1 MIEIRLLGELEVQRD
16 GQTVPLPPSKKTRAL
31 LAYLVGSGRPQLRD
45 RLCELLWDGPD
56 DPRAELRWSLTKL
69 RPLMDGCLV
78 ADRERVEFRDGS
90 VDVVEFRRLINGNQL
105 LAAAEIVRGEF
116 LEGLD
121 LPGCYRFQQWLVAER
136 ESLRQ
141 AQVKVLAQLADQLGA
156 GDAALAHARRRAM
169 LDPFSEEA
177 HIALIRML
185 AALDR
190 NQEALRQYEHC
201 RMLFEQE
208 LGRRP
213 SEAVEDARRAVGHG
227 APASAGFLP
236 AKAGAPSDEPLIGRR
251 TELDQALAAGDKVV
265 FLTGEPGIGKSRLL
279 AELCRDNGIYGRA
292 FAAEMIRPYG
302 IWIDA
307 LADHGG
313 FPTDTTD
320 RARLFDRVVELL
332 KSSGRKRIVL
342 DDLQWLDEASAA
354 LLHYVSRALRG
365 TPMQMACA
373 ARAGELEANEA
384 ASRVIH
390 ELSREHRVLQ
400 IRLEPL
406 TPAETRRLAEHA
418 GASEAV
424 DRIVAESAGNPF
436 FAIELARAS
445 ASSSTSLDQLLSDR
459 LSQLDPRSRELVS
472 WAAAIGRRFDVET
485 LGRATGMAA
494 GEMAAALET
503 LESAAILK
511 ASADSTYD
519 FSHDLIRRAA
529 YQKLSGPRKFLVHR
543 QIAQAL
549 HSVHDPEA
557 ALAGD
562 IVHHAFLGGDPHL
575 AATSAIAAGNR
586 CLRLFAYAEGIA
598 VARQGLHMAETLPD
612 DVRITIQM
620 ELLHIIAMTRTS
632 IKERILWKPRIE
644 TLTDQARSRN
654 MIRES
659 FLGSHLLALLY
670 AESEDFNSA
679 AERILQS
686 AEEIREID
694 PATAVGHIANTGR
707 CLIFIQRDVPRG
719 RLLLEEAETLAARSG
734 VDHSELP
741 LGLGYFYAHVG
752 DDARAIPLLERAYA
766 MAVRAQ
772 DHWREW
778 IAMSRLATMAL
789 ERDDAAEALRFCQ
802 RLAPAAAK
810 MTGGSEGPVTDML
823 TALAQLISEEPAD
836 IDRCLQSLRDI
847 DNKGELAYALV
858 FLAERDLR
866 RGDINA
872 ARGRAEE
879 ALRAAEA
886 VDRRSEAAIA
896 RTLLTQ
902 ITGDRSFLDPAIGAR
917 QWDDLTKRAQDKLT
931 EAKHGAHRSRTDLR
945 RPDHVRTAQ

>member
-16 GQTVPLPPSKKTRAL
+16 GKTVPLPPSKKTRAL

-90 VDVVEFRRLINGNQL
+90 VDLAEFRRLINGNQL
-105 LAAAEIVRGEF
+105 QKAADLVRGEF

-141 AQVKVLAQLADQLGA
+141 TQVKVLAQLIDQLGA
-156 GDAALAHARRRAM
+156 GDAALAHARKRAM
-169 LDPFSEEA
+169 LDPFSEDA

-185 AALDR
+185 SALDR

-213 SEAVEDARRAVGHG
+213 SEAVEDARRMVGGG
-227 APASAGFLP
+227 AAGP
-236 AKAGAPSDEPLIGRR
+236 TPSKPEAYSDEPFIGRR
-251 TELDQALAAGDKVV
+251 NELDQALSPGDKIV
-265 FLTGEPGIGKSRLL
+265 FLTGDPGIGKSRLL
-279 AELCRDNGIYGRA
+279 TELCRDNGIYGRA

-307 LADHGG
+307 LAEHGG

-332 KSSGRKRIVL
+332 KNSGRKRIVL

-373 ARAGELEANEA
+373 ARAGELDANDA
-384 ASRVIH
+384 ASRVIR
-390 ELSREHRVLQ
+390 ELTREHRVLQ
-400 IRLEPL
+400 IHLAPL
-406 TPAETRRLAEHA
+406 TPAETRKLVQHV
-418 GASEAV
+418 GASDEV
-424 DRIVAESAGNPF
+424 DRVVAESAGNPF

-445 ASSSTSLDQLLSDR
+445 GTSDSTSLDQLLSDR
-459 LSQLDPRSRELVS
+459 LSQLDPRARELVS
-472 WAAAIGRRFDVET
+472 WAAALGRRFDVET

-494 GEMAAALET
+494 GEMTAALET
-503 LESAAILK
+503 LERSAILK
-511 ASADSTYD
+511 ASIASSYD

-529 YQKLSGPRKFLVHR
+529 YQKLSGPRKWLVHR

-549 HSVHDPEA
+549 QAAHDPEA

-562 IVHHAFLGGDPHL
+562 IVHHASLGGDPHL
-575 AATSAIAAGNR
+575 AATAAIAAGNR
-586 CLRLFAYAEGIA
+586 CLRLFAYGEGIA
-598 VARQGLHMAETLPD
+598 VARQGLQIAETLPD
-612 DVRITIQM
+612 GARIGIQI
-620 ELLHIIAMTRTS
+620 ELLNIIVNTRNS
-632 IKERILWKPRIE
+632 IKERLPWKPRIE
-644 TLTDQARSRN
+644 ALLEQARSRN
-654 MIRES
+654 LMQES
-659 FLGSHLLALLY
+659 SLGAHLLAMLY
-670 AESEDFNSA
+670 AEAEDFNSA
-679 AERILQS
+679 ADRTLQS
-686 AEEIREID
+686 TELIRQSD
-694 PATAVGHIANTGR
+694 PAAAVGSIANTGR
-707 CLIFIQRDVPRG
+707 CLVFIQRDVPRG
-719 RLLLEEAETLAARSG
+719 RRLLEEAEALAAHSG
-734 VDHSELP
+734 VEHFEIP
-741 LGLGYFYAHVG
+741 LGLGYFYAHIG
-752 DDARAIPLLERAYA
+752 DNARAVPQLELAYT

-778 IAMSRLATMAL
+778 LATSRLATIAL
-789 ERDDAAEALRFCQ
+789 ESGNAADALRYCE
-802 RLAPAAAK
+802 RLAPAAEK

-823 TALAQLISEEPAD
+823 TALAQLISGAAVD
-836 IDRCLQSLRDI
+836 VDRCLQSLRDI
-847 DNKGELAYALV
+847 DNKGELAYALL

-866 RGDINA
+866 RGDVEH
-872 ARGRAEE
+872 ARKRADE
-879 ALRAAEA
+879 AFQAAEA
-886 VDRRSEAAIA
+886 VDRRSEAAVA
-896 RTLLTQ
+896 RALLTQ
-902 ITGDRSFLDPAIGAR
+902 ITGDRSFLDPAIATG
-917 QWDDLTKRAQDKLT
+917 QWDDLTKRAQDRLT
-931 EAKHGAHRSRTDLR
+931 EAKDGAHRSRTDLR
-945 RPDHVRTAQ
+945 RPDHIRTAQ

>member
-16 GQTVPLPPSKKTRAL
+16 GTTVSLPPSKKTRAL

-69 RPLMDGCLV
+69 RPLMDGCLA

-90 VDVVEFRRLINGNQL
+90 VDVAEFRRLINGNQL
-105 LAAAEIVRGEF
+105 QKAADLVRGEF

-136 ESLRQ
+136 ENLRQ
-141 AQVKVLAQLADQLGA
+141 SQVKVLAQLIDQLGA
-156 GDAALAHARRRAM
+156 SDAALSHARKRAM
-169 LDPFSEEA
+169 LDPFSEDA
-177 HIALIRML
+177 HIALIRIL

-190 NQEALRQYEHC
+190 NQEAIRQYEHC

-213 SEAVEDARRAVGHG
+213 SEAVEEARRVVGG
-227 APASAGFLP
+227 GVGRRTP
-236 AKAGAPSDEPLIGRR
+236 AKTETYSDEPLIGRR
-251 TELDQALAAGDKVV
+251 SELEQALAAGDKIV
-265 FLTGEPGIGKSRLL
+265 FLTGDPGIGKSRLL
-279 AELCRDNGIYGRA
+279 TELCRDNGIYGRA

-307 LADHGG
+307 LAEHGA

-332 KSSGRKRIVL
+332 KGSSKKRIVL

-365 TPMQMACA
+365 TPIQMACA
-373 ARAGELEANEA
+373 ARAGELDANEA

-390 ELSREHRVLQ
+390 ELTREHRVLQ

-406 TPAETRRLAEHA
+406 TPAETRTLAEHA

-436 FAIELARAS
+436 FAIELARVS
-445 ASSSTSLDQLLSDR
+445 GSSSTSLDQLLSDR
-459 LSQLDPRSRELVS
+459 LSQLDPRARELVP

-494 GEMAAALET
+494 GEMAAALQT
-503 LESAAILK
+503 LESTAILK
-511 ASADSTYD
+511 ASADSSYD

-549 HSVHDPEA
+549 HSAHDPEA

-562 IVHHAFLGGDPHL
+562 IVHHASLGGDPHL

-598 VARQGLHMAETLPD
+598 VARQGLQMAETLPD

-620 ELLHIIAMTRTS
+620 ELLHIIVMTRTS

-644 TLTDQARSRN
+644 ALVDQARSRN

-659 FLGSHLLALLY
+659 SLGSHLLALLY
-670 AESEDFNSA
+670 AESGDFNSA
-679 AERILQS
+679 ADRILQS
-686 AEEIREID
+686 AEGIREID
-694 PATAVGHIANTGR
+694 PAMAVGHIAHTGR
-707 CLIFIQRDVPRG
+707 CLIVIQRDVPRG
-719 RLLLEEAETLAARSG
+719 RRLLEEAEALAARSG
-734 VDHSELP
+734 VDHCELS
-741 LGLGYFYAHVG
+741 LGLGTFYAHAG

-778 IAMSRLATMAL
+778 IAMSRLATIAL

-802 RLAPAAAK
+802 RLAPTAAK

-823 TALAQLISEEPAD
+823 TALAQLISGEPAD

-866 RGDINA
+866 RGHTES
-872 ARGRAEE
+872 ARLRAEE

-896 RTLLTQ
+896 RTLLTR
-902 ITGDRSFLDPAIGAR
+902 ITGDRSFLDPTITAR
-917 QWDDLTKRAQDKLT
+917 QWDDLTKRAQDRLT
-931 EAKHGAHRSRTDLR
+931 EAKHGAHRSRAELR
-945 RPDHVRTAQ
+945 RTDHIRTAQ

>member
-16 GQTVPLPPSKKTRAL
+16 GKTVPLPPSKKTRAL

-78 ADRERVEFRDGS
+78 ADRERVEFRGGS

-121 LPGCYRFQQWLVAER
+121 LPGCYRFQQWLIAER

-141 AQVKVLAQLADQLGA
+141 TQVKVLAQLIDQLGA
-156 GDAALAHARRRAM
+156 GDAALAHARKRAM
-169 LDPFSEEA
+169 LDPFSEDA
-177 HIALIRML
+177 HIALIRIL
-185 AALDR
+185 TTLDR
-190 NQEALRQYEHC
+190 NQEALRQYDHC

-213 SEAVEDARRAVGHG
+213 SEAVEDARRAVGG
-227 APASAGFLP
+227 SAGRP
-236 AKAGAPSDEPLIGRR
+236 TPSKAEAYSDEPLIGRR
-251 TELDQALAAGDKVV
+251 DELDQALAAGDKIV
-265 FLTGEPGIGKSRLL
+265 FLTGDPGIGKSRLL
-279 AELCRDNGIYGRA
+279 TELCRDNGIYGRA

-307 LADHGG
+307 LAELGG

-373 ARAGELEANEA
+373 AREGELDANGC
-384 ASRVIH
+384 ASRVIS
-390 ELSREHRVLQ
+390 ELTREHRVLQ
-400 IRLEPL
+400 IHLEPL
-406 TPAETRRLAEHA
+406 TPAETRKLAQHV
-418 GASEAV
+418 GASDEA
-424 DRIVAESAGNPF
+424 DRVVAESAGNPF

-445 ASSSTSLDQLLSDR
+445 DTSSTSLDQLLSDR
-459 LSQLDPRSRELVS
+459 LSQLDPRARELVS

-503 LESAAILK
+503 LERTAILK
-511 ASADSTYD
+511 ASAASSYD
-519 FSHDLIRRAA
+519 FRHDLMRRAA
-529 YQKLSGPRKFLVHR
+529 YQKLSGPRKWLVHR

-549 HSVHDPEA
+549 QAAHDPEGS
-557 ALAGD
+557 LAGD
-562 IVHHAFLGGDPHL
+562 IVHHASLGGDPHL

-586 CLRLFAYAEGIA
+586 CLRLFAYSEGIA
-598 VARQGLHMAETLPD
+598 VARQGLQIAETLPD
-612 DVRITIQM
+612 DVRIAIQI
-620 ELLHIIAMTRTS
+620 ELLQIIVLTRTS
-632 IKERILWKPRIE
+632 IKERLLWKPRIE
-644 TLTDQARSRN
+644 ALLEQARTRN
-654 MIRES
+654 MMHES
-659 FLGSHLLALLY
+659 SQGAYLLASLD
-670 AESEDFNSA
+670 AEAENFNSA
-679 AERILQS
+679 ADRVLQS
-686 AEEIREID
+686 AELIPKRD
-694 PATAVGHIANTGR
+694 PVMAIGQIANTGR
-707 CLIFIQRDVPRG
+707 CLVFIQRDVPRG
-719 RLLLEEAETLAARSG
+719 RLLLEEAEALAAKSG
-734 VDHSELP
+734 VEHFEIP
-741 LGLGYFYAHVG
+741 LGLGYFYAHIG
-752 DDARAIPLLERAYA
+752 DDAHAIPRLEQAYA

-778 IAMSRLATMAL
+778 IATSRLAVMAL
-789 ERDDAAEALRFCQ
+789 ERGDAAEALRLCQ

-823 TALAQLISEEPAD
+823 TALAHLISGETAD
-836 IDRCLQSLRDI
+836 VDRCLQSLRDI

-866 RGDINA
+866 RGDIES
-872 ARGRAEE
+872 ARQRAEE

-931 EAKHGAHRSRTDLR
+931 EAKHGAHRPRTDLR

>member
-16 GQTVPLPPSKKTRAL
+16 GKTVPLPPSKKTRAL
-31 LAYLVGSGRPQLRD
+31 LAYLAGSRRPQLRD

-69 RPLMDGCLV
+69 RPLMDGCLA

-90 VDVVEFRRLINGNQL
+90 VDVAEFRRLINGNQL
-105 LAAAEIVRGEF
+105 QQAADLVRGEF

-141 AQVKVLAQLADQLGA
+141 AQVKVLAQLVDQLGA

-213 SEAVEDARRAVGHG
+213 SEAVEDARRAVRHG
-227 APASAGFLP
+227 APASAGPLP
-236 AKAGAPSDEPLIGRR
+236 AKPGAPFDDPLIGRR
-251 TELDQALAAGDKVV
+251 NELDQALTAGDKIV

-279 AELCRDNGIYGRA
+279 TELCRDNGIYGRA

-307 LADHGG
+307 LAEHGG

-332 KSSGRKRIVL
+332 KSSGKKRIVL

-354 LLHYVSRALRG
+354 LLHYVSRAIRG
-365 TPMQMACA
+365 TPVQMACA
-373 ARAGELEANEA
+373 ARAGELDANEA
-384 ASRVIH
+384 ASRVIR
-390 ELSREHRVLQ
+390 ELTREHRVLH
-400 IRLEPL
+400 IPLEPL
-406 TPAETRRLAEHA
+406 TPAETRKLAEHV
-418 GASEAV
+418 GASDAV
-424 DRIVAESAGNPF
+424 DRVVAESAGNPF

-445 ASSSTSLDQLLSDR
+445 GSSSTSLDQLLSDR
-459 LSQLDPRSRELVS
+459 LSQLDPRARELVS

-494 GEMAAALET
+494 GEMTAALET
-503 LESAAILK
+503 LERTAILK
-511 ASADSTYD
+511 ASAASSYD

-543 QIAQAL
+543 QIAKAL
-549 HSVHDPEA
+549 QSTHDPEG

-562 IVHHAFLGGDPHL
+562 IVHHASLGGDAHL
-575 AATSAIAAGNR
+575 AATAAIAAGNR
-586 CLRLFAYAEGIA
+586 CLRLFAYAEAIA
-598 VARQGLHMAETLPD
+598 VARQGLQIAETLPD
-612 DVRITIQM
+612 DVRIAIQM
-620 ELLHIIAMTRTS
+620 ELLQVIVLTRTS
-632 IKERILWKPRIE
+632 IKEHLLWRPRLE
-644 TLTDQARSRN
+644 GLLEQAQTRN
-654 MIRES
+654 MTHES
-659 FLGSHLLALLY
+659 SLGAYLLGTLD
-670 AESEDFNSA
+670 AEAEDFNSA
-679 AERILQS
+679 ASRVLQS
-686 AEEIREID
+686 AELIRERD
-694 PATAVGHIANTGR
+694 PVRAIGQIANTGR
-707 CLIFIQRDVPRG
+707 CLVFIQRDVPRG
-719 RLLLEEAETLAARSG
+719 RRLLEEAEGLATKAG
-734 VDHSELP
+734 IEHFEIP
-741 LGLGYFYAHVG
+741 LGFGYFYAHVG
-752 DDARAIPLLERAYA
+752 DAANAIPRLEEAYA

-778 IAMSRLATMAL
+778 IATSKLAMIAL
-789 ERDDAAEALRFCQ
+789 EREDAAEALRLCE

-810 MTGGSEGPVTDML
+810 MAGGSEGPVTDML
-823 TALAQLISEEPAD
+823 TALARLIAGQTAD
-836 IDRCLQSLRDI
+836 VDRCLQSLRDI

-858 FLAERDLR
+858 FLAEHDQR
-866 RGDINA
+866 RGDTRA
-872 ARGRAEE
+872 ARERAEE

-902 ITGDRSFLDPAIGAR
+902 ITGDRSFLDPAIANR
-917 QWDDLTKRAQDKLT
+917 QWDDLTKRAQDRLT
-931 EAKHGAHRSRTDLR
+931 EAKNGTHRSRAILR
-945 RPDHVRTAQ
+945 KPDHVRRAE

>member
-16 GQTVPLPPSKKTRAL
+16 GETVPLPPSKKTRAL
-31 LAYLVGSGRPQLRD
+31 LAYLVGTGRPQLRD
-45 RLCELLWDGPD
+45 RLCEMLWDGPD

-69 RPLMDGCLV
+69 RPLIEGNLV
-78 ADRERVEFRDGS
+78 ADRERVEFRNDGAR
-90 VDVVEFRRLINGNQL
+90 VDLYEFRRLINGNQL
-105 LAAAEIVRGEF
+105 LAAAETVRGEF

-141 AQVKVLAQLADQLGA
+141 TQVKILAQLIDQLGA

-169 LDPFSEEA
+169 LDPFSEDA
-177 HIALIRML
+177 HIALIRIL

-213 SEAVEDARRAVGHG
+213 SEAVEDARRAIG
-227 APASAGFLP
+227 ASTRPGP
-236 AKAGAPSDEPLIGRR
+236 AKTVSYSDEPLIGRR
-251 TELDQALAAGDKVV
+251 KELDQALAAGNKIV
-265 FLTGEPGIGKSRLL
+265 FLTGDPGIGKSRLL

-307 LADHGG
+307 LAEHGG

-332 KSSGRKRIVL
+332 KSSGKKRIAL

-373 ARAGELEANEA
+373 ARAGELDANEA
-384 ASRVIH
+384 ASRVIR
-390 ELSREHRVLQ
+390 ELTREHRVLQ

-406 TPAETRRLAEHA
+406 TPDETRRLAQHI
-418 GASEAV
+418 GAQGEV
-424 DRIVAESAGNPF
+424 ERVVAESAGNPF

-445 ASSSTSLDQLLSDR
+445 GTSDSTSLDQLLSDR
-459 LSQLDPRSRELVS
+459 LSQLDPRARELVS
-472 WAAAIGRRFDVET
+472 WAAALGRRFDVET

-494 GEMAAALET
+494 GEMMAALET
-503 LESAAILK
+503 LERSAILK
-511 ASADSTYD
+511 AAMASSYD
-519 FSHDLIRRAA
+519 FSHDLMRRAA
-529 YQKLSGPRKFLVHR
+529 YQKLSGPRKWLVHR

-549 HSVHDPEA
+549 QAAHDPDA

-562 IVHHAFLGGDPHL
+562 IVHHASLGGDAHL
-575 AATSAIAAGNR
+575 AATAAIAAGNR
-586 CLRLFAYAEGIA
+586 CLRLFAYSEGTA
-598 VARQGLHMAETLPD
+598 VARQGLQLAETLPD
-612 DVRITIQM
+612 DVRIGIQIR
-620 ELLHIIAMTRTS
+620 LLNVIALTRNS
-632 IKERILWKPRIE
+632 IKERLAWKPRIE
-644 TLTDQARSRN
+644 ALLEQARSRN
-654 MIRES
+654 MNRES
-659 FLGSHLLALLY
+659 SLGAHLLALLY
-670 AESEDFNSA
+670 AEAEDFDSA
-679 AERILQS
+679 ADSVLQS
-686 AEEIREID
+686 AELIRHSD
-694 PATAVGHIANTGR
+694 PAVAVGQIANTGR

-719 RLLLEEAETLAARSG
+719 RQLLEEAATLAADSG
-734 VDHSELP
+734 VEHFEIP
-741 LGLGYFYAHVG
+741 LGLGYFFAHVG
-752 DDARAIPLLERAYA
+752 DDARAIPQLEQAYA

-778 IAMSRLATMAL
+778 IAASRLATMAL
-789 ERDDAAEALRFCQ
+789 ERGDAADALRYCQ

-823 TALAQLISEEPAD
+823 TALARSISGEQVDVE
-836 IDRCLQSLRDI
+836 RCLQSLRDI
-847 DNKGELAYALV
+847 DNKGELAYALL
-858 FLAERDLR
+858 FLAEHDLG
-866 RGDINA
+866 RGEVES
-872 ARGRAEE
+872 ARQRADE

-896 RTLLTQ
+896 RSLLTE
-902 ITGDRSFLDPAIGAR
+902 ITGDRSFLDPAIAAR
-917 QWDDLTKRAQDKLT
+917 QWDDLTKRAQDRLT
-931 EAKHGAHRSRTDLR
+931 EAKHGAHRSRTDVR
-945 RPDHVRTAQ
+945 KSDHVRTAQ

>member
-16 GQTVPLPPSKKTRAL
+16 GKTVPLPPSKKTRAL

-90 VDVVEFRRLINGNQL
+90 VDLAEFRRLINGNQL
-105 LAAAEIVRGEF
+105 QKAAELVRGEF

-141 AQVKVLAQLADQLGA
+141 TQVKVLAQLIDQLGA
-156 GDAALAHARRRAM
+156 GDAGLAHARKRAM
-169 LDPFSEEA
+169 LDPFSEDA
-177 HIALIRML
+177 HIALIRIL

-213 SEAVEDARRAVGHG
+213 SEAVEDARRAVGG
-227 APASAGFLP
+227 GVGRPTA
-236 AKAGAPSDEPLIGRR
+236 AKTQAYSDEPLIGRR
-251 TELDQALAAGDKVV
+251 SELDQALAAGDKIV
-265 FLTGEPGIGKSRLL
+265 FLTGDPGIGKSRLL
-279 AELCRDNGIYGRA
+279 TELCRDDGIYGRA

-307 LADHGG
+307 LAEHGG
-313 FPTDTTD
+313 FPNDTTD
-320 RARLFDRVVELL
+320 RGRLFDRVVELL
-332 KSSGRKRIVL
+332 RNSGRKRIVL

-373 ARAGELEANEA
+373 ARTGELDANDA
-384 ASRVIH
+384 ASRVIR
-390 ELSREHRVLQ
+390 ELTRDHRVLQ
-400 IRLEPL
+400 IHLEPL
-406 TPAETRRLAEHA
+406 TPAETRKLAQHV
-418 GASEAV
+418 GASDEV
-424 DRIVAESAGNPF
+424 DRVVAESAGNPF
-436 FAIELARAS
+436 LAIELARAS
-445 ASSSTSLDQLLSDR
+445 GTSDSTSLDQLLSDR
-459 LSQLDPRSRELVS
+459 LSQLDPRARELVS

-494 GEMAAALET
+494 GEMTAALET
-503 LESAAILK
+503 LERSAILK
-511 ASADSTYD
+511 ASMASSYD

-529 YQKLSGPRKFLVHR
+529 YQKLSGPRKWLVHR

-549 HSVHDPEA
+549 QTTHDPEA

-562 IVHHAFLGGDPHL
+562 IVHHASLGGDAHL

-586 CLRLFAYAEGIA
+586 CLRLFAYSEGIA
-598 VARQGLHMAETLPD
+598 VARQGLQIAETLPE
-612 DVRITIQM
+612 DVRIAIQI
-620 ELLHIIAMTRTS
+620 ELLQIIVMTRTS
-632 IKERILWKPRIE
+632 IKDRLAWKPRIE
-644 TLTDQARSRN
+644 ALLEQARTRN
-654 MIRES
+654 MMDES
-659 FLGSHLLALLY
+659 SQGAYLLASLD
-670 AESEDFNSA
+670 AEAEDFNSA
-679 AERILQS
+679 ANRVLQS
-686 AEEIREID
+686 AELIRQRD
-694 PATAVGHIANTGR
+694 PVMAIGQIANTGR
-707 CLIFIQRDVPRG
+707 CLVFIQRDVPRG
-719 RLLLEEAETLAARSG
+719 RLLLEEAQELATKAG
-734 VDHSELP
+734 VEHFEIP
-741 LGLGYFYAHVG
+741 LGLGYFYAHIG
-752 DDARAIPLLERAYA
+752 DDAHAIPRLEEAYA

-778 IAMSRLATMAL
+778 IAASKLAMMAL
-789 ERDDAAEALRFCQ
+789 EREDAAEALRLCQ

-823 TALAQLISEEPAD
+823 TALARLFSGESAD
-836 IDRCLQSLRDI
+836 VDRCLQSLRDI

-866 RGDINA
+866 RGDIES
-872 ARGRAEE
+872 ARQRAEE

-902 ITGDRSFLDPAIGAR
+902 ITGDRSYLDPAIAAR
-917 QWDDLTKRAQDKLT
+917 QWDDLTKRAQDRLT

-945 RPDHVRTAQ
+945 RSDHIRTAQ

>member
-16 GQTVPLPPSKKTRAL
+16 GETVPLPPSKKTRAL

-69 RPLMDGCLV
+69 RPLMDGCLA

-141 AQVKVLAQLADQLGA
+141 TQVKVLAQLIDQLGA
-156 GDAALAHARRRAM
+156 GDAALAHARKRAM
-169 LDPFSEEA
+169 LDPFSEDA
-177 HIALIRML
+177 HIALIRLL

-190 NQEALRQYEHC
+190 NQEAIRQYEHC

-213 SEAVEDARRAVGHG
+213 SEAVEDARRAVGGG
-227 APASAGFLP
+227 ASRPAPSKP
-236 AKAGAPSDEPLIGRR
+236 EEYSDEPLIGRR
-251 TELDQALAAGDKVV
+251 KELDQALAAGDKIV
-265 FLTGEPGIGKSRLL
+265 FLTGDPGIGKSRLL
-279 AELCRDNGIYGRA
+279 AELVRDNGIYGRA

-307 LADHGG
+307 LAEHGG

-320 RARLFDRVVELL
+320 RARLFDRVVEVL
-332 KSSGRKRIVL
+332 KNSGKKRIVL

-365 TPMQMACA
+365 TSMQMACA
-373 ARAGELEANEA
+373 ARDGELDANEA
-384 ASRVIH
+384 ASRVIRELTREH
-390 ELSREHRVLQ
+390 RILQIHLEPLSRE
-400 IRLEPL
+400 
-406 TPAETRRLAEHA
+406 ETRKLVQHV
-418 GASEAV
+418 GASDEV
-424 DRIVAESAGNPF
+424 DRVVAESAGNPF

-445 ASSSTSLDQLLSDR
+445 GTSDSTSLDQLLSDR
-459 LSQLDPRSRELVS
+459 LSQLDPRARELVS
-472 WAAAIGRRFDVET
+472 WAAALGRRFDVET
-485 LGRATGMAA
+485 LGRATGLAA
-494 GEMAAALET
+494 GDMTAALET
-503 LESAAILK
+503 LERSAILK
-511 ASADSTYD
+511 ATIASSYD

-529 YQKLSGPRKFLVHR
+529 YQKLSGPRKWLVHR

-549 HSVHDPEA
+549 EGVHDPDGS
-557 ALAGD
+557 LAGD
-562 IVHHAFLGGDPHL
+562 IVHHASLGGDHNL
-575 AATSAIAAGNR
+575 AATTAITAGNR
-586 CLRLFAYAEGIA
+586 CLRLFAYSEAVA
-598 VARQGLHMAETLPD
+598 VARQGLQIAEALPD
-612 DVRITIQM
+612 GLRIEIQI
-620 ELLHIIAMTRTS
+620 ELLNIIVHSRNS
-632 IKERILWKPRIE
+632 IKERLPWKPRIE
-644 TLTDQARSRN
+644 ALFEQARSRN
-654 MIRES
+654 MMRES
-659 FLGSHLLALLY
+659 SLGAHLLATLY
-670 AESEDFNSA
+670 AESEDFDSA
-679 AERILQS
+679 ADRALQS
-686 AEEIREID
+686 AELSRQSD
-694 PATAVGHIANTGR
+694 PAASVGSIANTGR

-719 RLLLEEAETLAARSG
+719 RRLLEEAETLAAHSG
-734 VDHSELP
+734 LEHLEIP
-741 LGLGYFYAHVG
+741 LGLGYFYAHIG
-752 DDARAIPLLERAYA
+752 DDARAVPQLEQAYA

-778 IAMSRLATMAL
+778 LATTRLTTIAL
-789 ERDDAAEALRFCQ
+789 ERGNAADALRYCE

-823 TALAQLISEEPAD
+823 TALAQLISGASVDVE
-836 IDRCLQSLRDI
+836 RCLQLLRDI
-847 DNKGELAYALV
+847 DNKGELAYALL

-866 RGDINA
+866 RGDTERARQRADA
-872 ARGRAEE
+872 A
-879 ALRAAEA
+879 LQAAEA

-896 RTLLTQ
+896 RALLTQ
-902 ITGDRSFLDPAIGAR
+902 ITGDRSFLDPAIATA

-931 EAKHGAHRSRTDLR
+931 EAQHGAHRSRTDLR
-945 RPDHVRTAQ
+945 RTDHVRTAQ